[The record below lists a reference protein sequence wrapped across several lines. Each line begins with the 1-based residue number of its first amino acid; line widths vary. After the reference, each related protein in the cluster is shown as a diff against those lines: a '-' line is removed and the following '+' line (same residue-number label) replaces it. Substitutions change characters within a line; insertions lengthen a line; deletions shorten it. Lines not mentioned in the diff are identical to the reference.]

1 MLIMPVKIQ
10 NDLPAK
16 ARLEH
21 ENIFVMDETRAQTQ
35 NIRPLQILVLNLM
48 PIKEETELQLLRSMS
63 NTPLQIDV
71 TFLQM
76 KSHVSKNTSESHLH
90 KFYNVIDDVRNN
102 NYDGLIEN
110 MKNIIEIN
118 NMLDE
123 SLEVKLLNLY
133 TPNSGYA
140 VSMAA
145 YNIEKNKKDDIK
157 NLLKLCDILNK
168 GYKEALNKSCKDI
181 DEKIKDMKMF

>member
-71 TFLQM
+71 TCV
-76 KSHVSKNTSESHLH
+76 KEYIRITS
-90 KFYNVIDDVRNN
+90 
-102 NYDGLIEN
+102 
-110 MKNIIEIN
+110 
-118 NMLDE
+118 
-123 SLEVKLLNLY
+123 
-133 TPNSGYA
+133 A
-140 VSMAA
+140 
-145 YNIEKNKKDDIK
+145 
-157 NLLKLCDILNK
+157 
-168 GYKEALNKSCKDI
+168 
-181 DEKIKDMKMF
+181 

>member
-1 MLIMPVKIQ
+1 MPVKIQ

-90 KFYNVIDDVRNN
+90 KFYNVIDDVRDN
-102 NYDGLIEN
+102 NYDGLIITGAPVEQLEFSEVN
-110 MKNIIEIN
+110 YW
-118 NMLDE
+118 DE
-123 SLEVKLLNLY
+123 LTEV
-133 TPNSGYA
+133 
-140 VSMAA
+140 M
-145 YNIEKNKKDDIK
+145 DW
-157 NLLKLCDILNK
+157 
-168 GYKEALNKSCKDI
+168 
-181 DEKIKDMKMF
+181 

>member
-118 NMLDE
+118 NEKIGIYKNDNGKLYAVKPICTHLGCLLSWNDVDKTWDCPCHGSRFNFDGKSLYDPAFKDLEVYNLDE
-123 SLEVKLLNLY
+123 
-133 TPNSGYA
+133 
-140 VSMAA
+140 
-145 YNIEKNKKDDIK
+145 
-157 NLLKLCDILNK
+157 
-168 GYKEALNKSCKDI
+168 
-181 DEKIKDMKMF
+181 